1 MLIHNQRRGQPRC
14 QDTSNDAENRDAIE
28 QATTRADNCD
38 AIKRAM
44 ARTIAM
50 CYDADN
56 RDGTKRLTTLKT
68 AADNDDDSAVAMQQ
82 ALKAAD
88 KN

>member
-1 MLIHNQRRGQPRC
+1 
-14 QDTSNDAENRDAIE
+14 
-28 QATTRADNCD
+28 
-38 AIKRAM
+38 
-44 ARTIAM
+44 M

-56 RDGTKRLTTLKT
+56 RDGTKRLTTRKT

-82 ALKAAD
+82 ALRAAD